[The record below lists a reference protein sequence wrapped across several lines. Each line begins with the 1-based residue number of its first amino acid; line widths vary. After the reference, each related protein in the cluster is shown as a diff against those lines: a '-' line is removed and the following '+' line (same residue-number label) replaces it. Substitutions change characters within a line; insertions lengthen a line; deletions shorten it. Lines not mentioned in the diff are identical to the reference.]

1 MSTKGKYISVGVLRY
16 RSDLDDVKQ
25 PTREYGPG
33 QTIDED
39 LDKADIDRW
48 LADGVIR
55 EAKQAQAE
63 QKARE
68 EAAQLAQQAEE
79 AAQRARDEADRAAVA
94 RATGVAPGGDDG
106 RAAAAS
112 TTSKKK

>member
-1 MSTKGKYISVGVLRY
+1 MSTKGKYVSVGVLRY
-16 RSDLDDVKQ
+16 RSDLDDKKQ

-39 LDKADIDRW
+39 LDQADVERW

-55 EAKQAQAE
+55 EVKQAKAE

-68 EAAQLAQQAEE
+68 EAALLAQQAEE
-79 AAQRARDEADRAAVA
+79 AAQRARDAADQAAVA
-94 RATGVAPGGDDG
+94 QATGVKPGGDDG

-112 TTSKKK
+112 TTSKRK

>member
-1 MSTKGKYISVGVLRY
+1 MATKGKFVSVGVLRY
-16 RSDLDDVKQ
+16 RSDIDDNKS

-39 LDKADIDRW
+39 LDPKDAERW

-68 EAAQLAQQAEE
+68 EAAQAAQQADE
-79 AAQRARDEADRAAVA
+79 AAQRARDVADQAAVA
-94 RATGVAPGGDDG
+94 RATGVTPGGDDG

-112 TTSKKK
+112 KKK